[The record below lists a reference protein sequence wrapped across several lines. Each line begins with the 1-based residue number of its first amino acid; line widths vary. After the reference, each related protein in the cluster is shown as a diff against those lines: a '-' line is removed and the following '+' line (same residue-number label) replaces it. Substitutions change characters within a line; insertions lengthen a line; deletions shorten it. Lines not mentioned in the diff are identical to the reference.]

1 MQLRAKHVQHARL
14 VPETRA
20 DLAVLVSCPH
30 CHQEGAMVTG
40 ETAAQILR
48 QGLTYLNA
56 TRTGRRSAGEAA
68 QTVDQAGGADNLI
81 RDVARRE
88 LTLRALRPG
97 RRLALEMAV
106 DEQTELLEL
115 ERQWREAE
123 ELADIADGTLS
134 TTAEVEEKMKRL
146 RGPEG
151 NQLSG

>member
-1 MQLRAKHVQHARL
+1 
-14 VPETRA
+14 
-20 DLAVLVSCPH
+20 
-30 CHQEGAMVTG
+30 
-40 ETAAQILR
+40 
-48 QGLTYLNA
+48 
-56 TRTGRRSAGEAA
+56 
-68 QTVDQAGGADNLI
+68 
-81 RDVARRE
+81 
-88 LTLRALRPG
+88 
-97 RRLALEMAV
+97 MAV